1 MEEILKKILDDMND
15 LKSHLVDIGQNIKGI
30 ENRLEKLEKLDS
42 IEHRVE
48 VNQIDLSDIKEI
60 VDRME
65 IYQKEEFHDFFQFL
79 KGTSLKVFSEELLVI
94 NQRLDAHLTKI
105 ARNEE
110 ALMMITGKNNQ
121 VS

>member
-30 ENRLEKLEKLDS
+30 ETRLEKLEKLDS